1 MEDPMGFGSVFSIF
15 SSAAWTFVD
24 GCPVWRLILLLDLF
38 FTFLP
43 DVSNPL
49 SNSFFIVQQTWS

>member
-15 SSAAWTFVD
+15 PSAAWTFVD
-24 GCPVWRLILLLDLF
+24 DCPVSKLILLDLF
-38 FTFLP
+38 FIFLS
-43 DVSNPL
+43 DVSNPS